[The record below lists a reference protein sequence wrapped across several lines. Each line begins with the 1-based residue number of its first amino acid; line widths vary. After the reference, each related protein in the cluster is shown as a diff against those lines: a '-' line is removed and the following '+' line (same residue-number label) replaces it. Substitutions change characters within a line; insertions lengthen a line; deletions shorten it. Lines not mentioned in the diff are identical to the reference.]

1 MGRYTLLLLLAGC
14 QPIASSTVLQ
24 TDSIRFGTGS
34 EDSIQVGVENIQQPF
49 AFIGGAFTKLTY
61 SANSMDFELQAG
73 GSTATACLGFDST
86 DESGFIGTSSDGT
99 NNFGIGSISAT
110 KTCSIGGATLS
121 IDWTFTLSASNSK
134 ALSLA
139 ITVSSS
145 GAAAS
150 DVQVWW
156 GTRDDWVG
164 TTDRPAK
171 EIGSITSG
179 SSGFTSAAGT
189 TGNAVQVTSGS
200 EGLILFSAS
209 PGARALR
216 ASCCNFDNLVS
227 LDPQTTFSGTV
238 TDDGSYGLFLPLGTI
253 PDGGSASASVAY
265 AAGAVADLATV
276 IAEAFQAGGAPSLP
290 PSPPSLP
297 PPPSPPPPSPPPPS
311 DDDDEEDEDEDDD
324 DDDDEDM
331 WGDDDEGDDD
341 AKFTGFTA

>member
-1 MGRYTLLLLLAGC
+1 MADARDGPSVAARLKLCAQATGEAVAPQDEAMIRILSRLAVENNWWSFSVNPTPTGKQFIFQPQSQWERDRERQQAKEGSAPPQPAHPQHQQVQQPQPNESPEGWTRVGKGGMPDRMGRYTLLLLLAGC

-49 AFIGGAFTKLTY
+49 AFVGGAFTKLTY
-61 SANSMDFELQAG
+61 SAYPMDFELQAG
-73 GSTATACLGFDST
+73 GSTATACLGFDFT

-99 NNFGIGSISAT
+99 NNFGFGSISAT

-164 TTDRPAK
+164 TTDGPAK
-171 EIGSITSG
+171 TIGSITSV

-189 TGNAVQVTSGS
+189 TGNAEHVRRQ
-200 EGLILFSAS
+200 
-209 PGARALR
+209 
-216 ASCCNFDNLVS
+216 
-227 LDPQTTFSGTV
+227 
-238 TDDGSYGLFLPLGTI
+238 
-253 PDGGSASASVAY
+253 
-265 AAGAVADLATV
+265 
-276 IAEAFQAGGAPSLP
+276 
-290 PSPPSLP
+290 
-297 PPPSPPPPSPPPPS
+297 
-311 DDDDEEDEDEDDD
+311 
-324 DDDDEDM
+324 
-331 WGDDDEGDDD
+331 
-341 AKFTGFTA
+341 